1 MERKLA
7 TVQIISEINP
17 IEGAD
22 MIEVATVKS
31 WKLVCKKGGFAA
43 GSKAVYCEIDS
54 FLPLKPEFEFLRR
67 TSYKKMGDTE
77 GFRLRT
83 VKMRGQVS
91 QGLLLPMSVLPAN
104 REFEP
109 GDDVTELLGILK
121 YEPPVP
127 AQLAGIMRGG
137 FPSFLQKTDEERI
150 QNLTGEYEAY
160 KLKGEKYYVTEKLD
174 GSSVTFYLQN
184 NLFGVCSRNLD
195 LLETEDNTLWKV
207 ARSLDIE
214 NKLRGLNKNFA
225 LQGECIG
232 EGVQGNPYK
241 LRGQTVRFFNA
252 FDTDKRMHLG
262 FEEFIGLAASLS
274 LQTVPVLA
282 TAFTLPATIDELLQ
296 MADGMSALN
305 SATDREGIV
314 IRSHNRDV
322 SFKVI
327 SNKFLLNEK

>member
-7 TVQIISEINP
+7 SVQIISEINT

-31 WKLVCKKGGFAA
+31 WKLVCKKGEFAA

-296 MADGMSALN
+296 MADGKSALN

>member
-1 MERKLA
+1 MDRKLA
-7 TVQIISEINP
+7 SVQIISDIQP
-17 IEGAD
+17 IAGAD

-31 WKLVCKKGGFAA
+31 WRLVCKKGEFEV
-43 GSKAVYCEIDS
+43 GSKAVYCEIDC

-67 TSYKKMGDTE
+67 TSFKKMGDTE

-83 VKMRGQVS
+83 IKMRGQVS
-91 QGLLLPMSVLPAN
+91 QGLLLPMSVLPAGSS
-104 REFEP
+104 FEP
-109 GDDVTELLGILK
+109 GDDVTELLGIMK

-150 QNLTGEYEAY
+150 QNLTEEYEAY
-160 KLKGEKYYVTEKLD
+160 KLNGEKYYVTEKLD

-184 NLFGVCSRNLD
+184 DLFSVCSRNLD
-195 LLETEDNTLWKV
+195 LLETEDNTLWKM
-207 ARSLDIE
+207 ARAMDIE

-241 LRGQTVRFFNA
+241 MRGQSVRFFNA
-252 FDTDKRMHLG
+252 FDTDQRRHLG
-262 FEEFIGLAASLS
+262 FEEFIGLADKMD
-274 LQTVPVLA
+274 LQTVPVLE
-282 TAFTLPATIDELLQ
+282 TAFTLPATIDELLRW
-296 MADGMSALN
+296 ADGKSALN
-305 SATDREGIV
+305 EATDREGIV
-314 IRSHNRDV
+314 IRSHDRDV

-327 SNKFLLNEK
+327 SNNFLLNEK